1 MNCKRIKHIL
11 LGISVVMFFACC
23 NNGNESHTHSES
35 CEHSHSHETHEHS
48 EECNHSHEGHS
59 HEHSEG
65 CNHEH
70 QTQQESFKV
79 DQEGCE
85 THSHNEGCNHQH

>member
-48 EECNHSHEGHS
+48 E
-59 HEHSEG
+59 G